1 MAVIRTEK
9 ERGEGLPLLLG
20 CNLSSVH
27 QEEVPHEDPV
37 IVVHTHTQK
46 KPNMSHATPFKMRFV
61 HLDLKGAPPKVSYL
75 SEVRTP
81 FASRLA
87 PFPLWQWALVT

>member
-1 MAVIRTEK
+1 MEQNWL
-9 ERGEGLPLLLG
+9 LPELKKKGREASSAPG

-27 QEEVPHEDPV
+27 QEEVPNEDPV
-37 IVVHTHTQK
+37 IIIHTK
-46 KPNMSHATPFKMRFV
+46 EINMSCATPFKMRFV

-81 FASRLA
+81 FASR
-87 PFPLWQWALVT
+87 